1 MRNYSPKQK
10 SYANADRGCSNTK
23 DYLDSLKNDSKENF
37 LTNTMNS
44 GIEQDWSERILK
56 DNSYYIGQMFE
67 LKMNLKAQASEIQ
80 ICNGMINELKKKNS
94 KLEVTNSKQKKITQI
109 VPVCTDPLGTY
120 A

>member
-44 GIEQDWSERILK
+44 GIE
-56 DNSYYIGQMFE
+56 
-67 LKMNLKAQASEIQ
+67 
-80 ICNGMINELKKKNS
+80 
-94 KLEVTNSKQKKITQI
+94 
-109 VPVCTDPLGTY
+109 
-120 A
+120 